1 MPNKTG
7 KNGGVAIRTGKKLNR
22 LGFYAREFRLRLAK
36 RMSYQAYRVIHRT
49 PWLDHTDVPT
59 VRAFCRAEVIA
70 QRAFEALHDP
80 ETGEPAI
87 LNELGEPKRLFGEF
101 LRANAL
107 VGKLGDRLGFT
118 PMARAAMNA
127 GSEPGRRTDPLAA
140 LANVTPDS
148 TSTQASDTTD

>member
-1 MPNKTG
+1 MNKTG
-7 KNGGVAIRTGKKLNR
+7 KNGGTIARLGKKQIRIGLYDRAFRQRLGKRTGYL
-22 LGFYAREFRLRLAK
+22 
-36 RMSYQAYRVIHRT
+36 AYRLIHRT
-49 PWLDHTDVPT
+49 PWLEVADLPV
-59 VRAFCRAEVIA
+59 VRAFCRAEIIA

-80 ETGEPAI
+80 ITCEPRI
-87 LNELGEPKRLFGEF
+87 LNDLKEPRRLFGEF